1 MSNDVELKVGQRWVH
16 KVGQRWVHYTADD
29 EPACDETITEIRAGL
44 VHSCEDSG
52 FKRFRSPPEFRE
64 SFSRL
69 RRDDEL
75 PGYVAPKPT
84 EIAYHGEVSGLLRL
98 DDRPGLVGVAIHM
111 NIGTEP
117 VIVEVPFADAPRLGD
132 RCRIVFVR

>member
-1 MSNDVELKVGQRWVH
+1 MLHENTPLREGDKYRNDATGEVVEIECAAQWGTLYVLRDGLR
-16 KVGQRWVHYTADD
+16 HYLTGIRSTTFRREHSRIDAPA
-29 EPACDETITEIRAGL
+29 EPTEPT
-44 VHSCEDSG
+44 E
-52 FKRFRSPPEFRE
+52 
-64 SFSRL
+64 
-69 RRDDEL
+69 
-75 PGYVAPKPT
+75 PT
-84 EIAYHGEVSGLLRL
+84 EIAYHGEVNGLLRL